1 MTGLTVLAGG
11 LTGATPTRLAALD
24 PTAVR
29 QISSVDDGSKDGD
42 KKKDDKR
49 DGKKVKE
56 VGCDPDELIA
66 ALVRA
71 NADKGAKLE
80 LEEKCT
86 YTLTAFQDDNG
97 LPVIVQPVSI
107 DGNGATIVRAANAE
121 QFRIFNVGVGG
132 NLKLRDVTIKG
143 GDDRTNIGG
152 GGLLVQQGGRATIQ
166 DSTFTLNRTTTD
178 GGAIAN
184 FGVTTILGDVDH
196 GKDGKGWNA
205 TTQIRN
211 NTALDDG
218 GGVYSTG
225 RLIMKDS
232 RVSHNSSVN
241 FGAGLENEGGVMELT
256 RTRVDHNT
264 TPDDA
269 GGIDVE
275 IGSVTKVT
283 HSWVT
288 DNTSGENAGGIGN
301 FGGTLY
307 VKHTDVS
314 HNRAATNAGG
324 VGNFGGGQT
333 VVEDSKIN
341 ENTATELGGGVD
353 NFGLGEISE
362 FVLRRSEVNQNRAVG
377 PDSQGGGVANT
388 GDTTFSI
395 VDSRIT
401 ENLATN
407 PPGGVFT
414 GNPITVDDETVI
426 VKNRP
431 TNCEGS
437 VVEVPNCF
445 G

>member
-1 MTGLTVLAGG
+1 M
-11 LTGATPTRLAALD
+11 
-24 PTAVR
+24 
-29 QISSVDDGSKDGD
+29 DDASKDGD
-42 KKKDDKR
+42 KKKDDKGR

-80 LEEKCT
+80 LEAKCT

-107 DGNGATIVRAANAE
+107 EGNGATIVRAANAE
-121 QFRIFNVGVGG
+121 RFRIFSVGVGG
-132 NLKLRDVTIKG
+132 NLKLRDVTVKG
-143 GDDRTNIGG
+143 GDAPAEFGG

-166 DSTFTLNRTTTD
+166 DSTFTLNRTD
-178 GGAIAN
+178 GSGGAIAN
-184 FGVTTILGDVDH
+184 FGNTRITGDAKDGDKD
-196 GKDGKGWNA
+196 GKDGKDW
-205 TTQIRN
+205 TSSTQIRN
-211 NTALDDG
+211 NSATADA
-218 GGVYSTG
+218 GGVYSAG
-225 RLIMKDS
+225 HLS
-232 RVSHNSSVN
+232 VEGSSVSYN
-241 FGAGLENEGGVMELT
+241 NAGVFGGGLENDGGVMNVT
-256 RTRVDHNT
+256 STRVDHNT
-264 TPDDA
+264 AVDDA

-288 DNTSGENAGGIGN
+288 DNTSGEVAGGIGN

-314 HNRAATNAGG
+314 HNWAATSAGG
-324 VGNFGGGQT
+324 VGNFGGGQA

-362 FVLRRSEVNQNRAVG
+362 FVLRRSEVNRNRAVS
-377 PDSQGGGVANT
+377 PASQGGGVANT

-401 ENLATN
+401 ENLATT

-414 GNPITVDDETVI
+414 GNPITVDDESVI
-426 VKNRP
+426 IKNRP
-431 TNCEGS
+431 TNCDGV